1 MCPSN
6 LPSKL
11 FTCIFGLG
19 GVAFLGIA
27 IATIGSALVEAELE
41 AAKKLGAQRF
51 MKIFDNMP
59 PPLAF
64 HVGGNGSA
72 NTEITS
78 TSDSKQETT
87 TSTTSQSFWPTS
99 SSWKGLIPKFFPSLS
114 LLFIGGG
121 IIGQFE
127 GWSWF
132 DSIYY
137 SFITAGTLGYGDF
150 SPKTQIGRA
159 LALVFLPI
167 AVASAGEI
175 LGAVS
180 KVLVTRRQHIRNEQ
194 LLHRALDLE
203 FLKEMDADGDGKVSR
218 YEYITFMLQA
228 MGAVDLDLLAEL
240 NIQFDTL
247 DASKDGSLGVEDL
260 KIMAEASGMNVKSK
274 VRGGS
279 RV

>member
-1 MCPSN
+1 MCPTN
-6 LPSKL
+6 LASKL

-41 AAKKLGAQRF
+41 AAKKLGAKRF
-51 MKIFDNMP
+51 MKIFDHVP
-59 PPLAF
+59 PAF
-64 HVGGNGSA
+64 HGGGIA
-72 NTEITS
+72 KTE
-78 TSDSKQETT
+78 T
-87 TSTTSQSFWPTS
+87 TSTGGSNQQAAATSASSWTTA
-99 SSWKGLIPKFFPSLS
+99 SSWKGLISKFLPSLS
-114 LLFIGGG
+114 LLFVGGG

-150 SPKTQIGRA
+150 SPKTQIGRT

-167 AVASAGEI
+167 AVASAGEL

-194 LLHRALDLE
+194 LLHRTVDLK
-203 FLKEMDADGDGKVSR
+203 FLKEMDADGNGKVSR

-228 MGAVDLDLLAEL
+228 MGAVDMDLLAEL
-240 NIQFDTL
+240 NAQFDTL

-260 KIMAEASGMNVKSK
+260 KIMAQASGMNVKSK
-274 VRGGS
+274 VGRGS